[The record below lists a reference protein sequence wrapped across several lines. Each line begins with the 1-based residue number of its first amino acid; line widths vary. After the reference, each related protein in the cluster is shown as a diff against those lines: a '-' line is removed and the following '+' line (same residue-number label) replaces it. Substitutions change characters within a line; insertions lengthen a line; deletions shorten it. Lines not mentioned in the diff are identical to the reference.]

1 MNNTILRDYLER
13 AVLLLLEV
21 QEYVDEDVAKEIEEL
36 ISKIDLEMEFEELDE
51 DLPEQVKKTL
61 NELKIKT
68 T

>member
-36 ISKIDLEMEFEELDE
+36 IHKIDLEMEFEEE
-51 DLPEQVKKTL
+51 DTGLPEQVKTL
-61 NELKIKT
+61 LQELQIKT
-68 T
+68 R

>member
-1 MNNTILRDYLER
+1 MNNTILRDYLEQ
-13 AVLLLLEV
+13 AILLLLEV
-21 QEYVDEDVAKEIEEL
+21 QEYADEDVAKEIEEL